1 MFIAPSGNN
10 TLGIS
15 YTKCVGH
22 PGSLSAAYEWF
33 TYQTFATIIITK
45 STTLQLYIICA
56 KVQSKMYT
64 TSISSSSSTTEIA
77 NLYSCWTVYKQSS
90 DIIERPEQKCRENR
104 EDTTISIRRASKR
117 SVWKH
122 SFYMWKQYTN
132 QQKSTKFFAIWVWWW
147 IHYYYGRE
155 EKGVLCAYY
164 CNTIFITFYTAFWLA
179 NKSSFRAILMYWC
192 RFYTRSFCI
201 IEYLTVI

>member
-1 MFIAPSGNN
+1 M
-10 TLGIS
+10 
-15 YTKCVGH
+15 CVGH

-56 KVQSKMYT
+56 KAQSKMFT
-64 TSISSSSSTTEIA
+64 TSISSSITEIA

-90 DIIERPEQKCRENR
+90 DISERPEQKCRENR
-104 EDTTISIRRASKR
+104 EDTTIRIRRASKR

-122 SFYMWKQYTN
+122 SFYMWKQYTS
-132 QQKSTKFFAIWVWWW
+132 KKARIFLLYEFGGEYIIIT
-147 IHYYYGRE
+147 E